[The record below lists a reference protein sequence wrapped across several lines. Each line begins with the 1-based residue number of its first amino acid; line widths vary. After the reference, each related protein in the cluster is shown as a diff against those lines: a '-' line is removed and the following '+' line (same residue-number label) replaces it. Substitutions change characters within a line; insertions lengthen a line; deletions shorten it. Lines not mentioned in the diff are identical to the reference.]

1 MESSESGNTL
11 NGNETNRT
19 TLQTTTAASPPLHSQ
34 MGYSSPTTDTNHWLH
49 NTLHQQHRGEQE
61 EQMDGF
67 QATTLVGVGGLIG
80 WTAAAAYRWLNGG
93 DFSMFPPPPA
103 TSYNNHNNRNMAQ
116 QAAATHLHEN
126 VSSPAHWNSHKEQAL
141 PPPTTTTTTQSQRPP
156 QETPQTDK
164 LAEQVQTL
172 VEALQKQSAE
182 HCEIVKRLSQQLE
195 KQQTNESMQRLR
207 AENAS
212 SSTQDQSSSSAAS
225 MAIFCKLAEI
235 QAELSNLRRDVRT
248 GLPTESL
255 EKWDERLS
263 CTLDQVQSC
272 VTKLQTD
279 SQSSSRAIVDTTPVR
294 PKMNWVDE
302 TVNDQETNKT
312 ATTGGSTTNET
323 DTHAVASALRQLVL
337 ENNATPLRV
346 GAQLLYLYAVNLV
359 THPAIPRYRK
369 IFTANESFQR
379 VDTLKGGR
387 ELLRAVGFKD
397 GDKALEWEPGQD
409 KEEHYLSLMN
419 EVSTAVGILKSPGQA
434 SSGELLEK
442 VLSCLSSL
450 SAVTTTP
457 TPTKSDNEPDIDT
470 AGSTLPAVY
479 KTPDP
484 SILSPPATK
493 KQGMHS
499 NPTVGFSP
507 SILNDSS
514 AANESFFA
522 DDKNSSEETPMDSLV
537 DADDVWK

>member
-1 MESSESGNTL
+1 ML
-11 NGNETNRT
+11 NSNETSPT
-19 TLQTTTAASPPLHSQ
+19 TLPAATTTTTTTTSPLMHSQ
-34 MGYSSPTTDTNHWLH
+34 SLPMGFSSPTTSTNHWQH
-49 NTLHQQHRGEQE
+49 NTLHHQHHGMQEQ
-61 EQMDGF
+61 QMDGF

-103 TSYNNHNNRNMAQ
+103 TSYNRNMAQ
-116 QAAATHLHEN
+116 QADASHQTSLTAERGRFSNHSMTAPTHEH
-126 VSSPAHWNSHKEQAL
+126 VSSPAHWISHKEQASS
-141 PPPTTTTTTQSQRPP
+141 PSPSIQSQRPP
-156 QETPQTDK
+156 QETGQADK

-207 AENAS
+207 AENTS
-212 SSTQDQSSSSAAS
+212 SPTQNLSSAAT
-225 MAIFCKLAEI
+225 MAVFCKLTEI
-235 QAELSNLRRDVRT
+235 QAELSSLRRDLRAC
-248 GLPTESL
+248 LPAESS

-272 VTKLQTD
+272 VAKLQTD
-279 SQSSSRAIVDTTPVR
+279 SRSSSRAVVDTTPVR
-294 PKMNWVDE
+294 PIMNWADE
-302 TVNDQETNKT
+302 TANGQEANKT
-312 ATTGGSTTNET
+312 TTTGSSTTDET

-337 ENNATPLRV
+337 ENDATPLRV

-359 THPAIPRYRK
+359 THPTIPRYRK

-419 EVSTAVGILKSPGQA
+419 EVSTALGILKSPGQA

-450 SAVTTTP
+450 SAATTTP
-457 TPTKSDNEPDIDT
+457 APL
-470 AGSTLPAVY
+470 AGDVLASALPETGLLPRPRGVY
-479 KTPDP
+479 LR
-484 SILSPPATK
+484 SLEA
-493 KQGMHS
+493 GMTQAQLQS
-499 NPTVGFSP
+499 GRMQIPMPGSVVSAISSVLTVV
-507 SILNDSS
+507 L
-514 AANESFFA
+514 A
-522 DDKNSSEETPMDSLV
+522 
-537 DADDVWK
+537 